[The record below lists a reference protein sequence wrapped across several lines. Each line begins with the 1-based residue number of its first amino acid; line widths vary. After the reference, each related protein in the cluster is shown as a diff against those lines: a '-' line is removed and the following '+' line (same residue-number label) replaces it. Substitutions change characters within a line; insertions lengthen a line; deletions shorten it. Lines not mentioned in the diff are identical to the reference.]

1 MSVSRTDLFP
11 FSSSPQIKFVDL
23 KAFLNIGDLS
33 SERPSFFG
41 YPDYLGLAEPTA
53 IYTIFYLY
61 KEYVK

>member
-1 MSVSRTDLFP
+1 MSVSRTDFFP

-33 SERPSFFG
+33 SASPFFG
-41 YPDYLGLAEPTA
+41 YLVYLGLDELTPF
-53 IYTIFYLY
+53 YPIFYLY